1 LQVLRLAK
9 SRFGEDD
16 AEFQPSSEAEI
27 SKKTMT
33 DVFVLEL
40 GRIPTMRS
48 RRKANENVAIR
59 LPGCVTS
66 D

>member
-16 AEFQPSSEAEI
+16 AKFEPSSEAEI
-27 SKKTMT
+27 SKKSMT
-33 DVFVLEL
+33 DVVVLEL
-40 GRIPTMRS
+40 CRIPTMHA
-48 RRKANENVAIR
+48 RRKANEDIAIR
-59 LPGCVTS
+59 LPGGVTS